1 MTRKDAVLEYMREHG
16 SITSMEAF
24 QELGNT
30 RLSASIFLLKKDGH
44 AIAREDVTAT
54 DRRGEK
60 VRFAR
65 YHLVED
71 EL

>member
-44 AIAREDVTAT
+44 AIVREDVTAT

-65 YHLVED
+65 YRLVED
-71 EL
+71 ML

>member
-1 MTRKDAVLEYMREHG
+1 MARNDAVLDYMLKHG

-30 RLSASIFLLKKDGH
+30 RLSASIFELKKDGH
-44 AIAREDVTAT
+44 AIAREDMTAIG
-54 DRRGEK
+54 RRGEK

-65 YHLVED
+65 YRLVEN